1 MTQALCLG
9 ELLVDFVPT
18 EAGLGV
24 ANTPLWQRAAGGA
37 PANVAVGLAR
47 LGIASGFLGM
57 VGADPFGDFLA
68 DTLAQ
73 HDVNI
78 QGLRRTEQART
89 ALAFVALQAD
99 GERDFMFYRHPS
111 ADMLFA
117 PSDLDPRQFA
127 NIELLH
133 FGSIS
138 ASNDLGY
145 QTTLRAIELA
155 HANGAVL
162 SFDPNLRA
170 ALWPSLEAA
179 RRVMLKLLPL
189 AQIVKLSREEAEFL
203 TALAD
208 PLAAA
213 QSLWHERS
221 QVIVV
226 TDGGAGCWYQTAA
239 GSGHVAAPKVQAID
253 ATGAGDS
260 FVACL
265 LAQLIQQPNLPADQT
280 GFERALQRAC
290 IAGALA
296 TLVRGAIPG
305 LPTAQQIEQFR
316 QL

>member
-47 LGIASGFLGM
+47 LGVSSGFLGM
-57 VGADPFGDFLA
+57 VGADAFGDFLA
-68 DTLAQ
+68 ETLAT
-73 HDVNI
+73 HHVDI

-117 PSDLDPRQFA
+117 PSDLDPQQFA
-127 NIELLH
+127 TAKLLH
-133 FGSIS
+133 FGSLS
-138 ASNDLGY
+138 ASNELGY

-155 HANGAVL
+155 QTNNMLL

-170 ALWPSLEAA
+170 ALWPSLAAA
-179 RRVMLKLLPL
+179 RSVMLKLLPY
-189 AQIVKLSREEAEFL
+189 AQIMKLSREEAEFL
-203 TALAD
+203 TELAD

-213 QSLWHERS
+213 QSLWHARS

-226 TDGGAGCWYQTAA
+226 TDGSAGCWYQTAV
-239 GSGHVAAPKVQAID
+239 GSGRIAAPTVQAID

-265 LAQLIQQPNLPADQT
+265 LAQLIQQPALANDQAD
-280 GFERALQRAC
+280 FEHALQRAS

-305 LPTAQQIEQFR
+305 LPTAEQIEQFLR
-316 QL
+316 A

>member
-1 MTQALCLG
+1 MPQVLCLG

-47 LGIASGFLGM
+47 LGVASGFLGM
-57 VGADPFGDFLA
+57 VGTDAFGDFLA

-73 HDVNI
+73 QQVDI

-111 ADMLFA
+111 ADMFFA
-117 PSDLDPRQFA
+117 PSDLDPHQFA
-127 NIELLH
+127 KATLLH

-138 ASNDLGY
+138 ASNELGY

-155 HANGAVL
+155 QANGMWL

-179 RRVMLKLLPL
+179 RSVMLKLVPY
-189 AQIVKLSREEAEFL
+189 AQIIKLSREEAEFL

-213 QSLWHERS
+213 QSLWHEHS
-221 QVIVV
+221 HVIVV
-226 TDGGAGCWYQTAA
+226 TDGSAGCWYQTAN

-265 LAQLIQQPNLPADQT
+265 LAQLIQQPNLAHDQAT
-280 GFERALQRAC
+280 FEQALQLAC
-290 IAGALA
+290 VAGALA

-305 LPTAQQIEQFR
+305 LPTVQQIEQFL
-316 QL
+316 QQ

>member
-24 ANTPLWQRAAGGA
+24 ANTRLWRRAAGGA

-47 LGIASGFLGM
+47 LGVSSGFLGM
-57 VGADPFGDFLA
+57 IGADSFGDFLA
-68 DTLAQ
+68 ETLTAHQ
-73 HDVNI
+73 VDI
-78 QGLRRTEQART
+78 QGLRRIEQART

-111 ADMLFA
+111 ADMFFA

-127 NIELLH
+127 TAKLLH
-133 FGSIS
+133 FGSLS
-138 ASNDLGY
+138 ASNELGY

-155 HANGAVL
+155 QANDMLL

-179 RRVMLKLLPL
+179 RSIMLKLLPY
-189 AQIVKLSREEAEFL
+189 AHIIKLSREEAEFL

-226 TDGGAGCWYQTAA
+226 TDGSAGCWYQTAT
-239 GSGHVAAPKVQAID
+239 GSGRIAAPTVQAID

-265 LAQLIQQPNLPADQT
+265 LAQLIQQPALAHDQAD
-280 GFERALQRAC
+280 FEHALQRSS

-305 LPTAQQIEQFR
+305 LPTMQQIEQFR
-316 QL
+316 Q

>member
-47 LGIASGFLGM
+47 LGMSSGFLGM
-57 VGADPFGDFLA
+57 VGADSFGDFLA
-68 DTLAQ
+68 ETLAAHQ
-73 HDVNI
+73 VDI

-117 PSDLDPRQFA
+117 PSDLEPRQFA
-127 NIELLH
+127 TAKLLH
-133 FGSIS
+133 FGSLS
-138 ASNDLGY
+138 ASNELGY

-155 HANGAVL
+155 QANGMLL

-179 RRVMLKLLPL
+179 RSVMLKLLPY
-189 AQIVKLSREEAEFL
+189 AHIIKLSREEAEFL

-226 TDGGAGCWYQTAA
+226 TDGSAGCWYQTAT
-239 GSGHVAAPKVQAID
+239 GSGRIAAPTVHAID

-265 LAQLIQQPNLPADQT
+265 LAQLIQQPTLAHDQAD
-280 GFERALQRAC
+280 FEHALQRAS

-305 LPTAQQIEQFR
+305 LPTAEQIEQFR
-316 QL
+316 Q